1 MATTTR
7 TGAQG
12 YGDKVA
18 DTAASMAEDARDAAT
33 PIIDKVRERA
43 QQFGAQA
50 QEFGAQAQDTA
61 GTMAGEAYEH
71 GRSAV
76 RAVNRQIEEQ
86 PLFTALAAFA
96 IGYGLSYLLHGQR

>member
-1 MATTTR
+1 
-7 TGAQG
+7 
-12 YGDKVA
+12 
-18 DTAASMAEDARDAAT
+18 MAEDARDAVGPVT
-33 PIIDKVRERA
+33 DKVRERA
-43 QQFGAQA
+43 QRFGAQA
-50 QEFGAQAQDTA
+50 QELGAQAQEVGAHAQDRA